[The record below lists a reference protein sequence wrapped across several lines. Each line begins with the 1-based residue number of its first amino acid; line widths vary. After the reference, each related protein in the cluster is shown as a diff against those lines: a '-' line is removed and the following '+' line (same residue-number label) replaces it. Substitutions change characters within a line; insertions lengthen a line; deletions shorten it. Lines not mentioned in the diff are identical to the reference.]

1 LLRRAGSTETGG
13 GGCGCSG
20 SGEDRDGAEQRV
32 ARLASL
38 RPSGGPG
45 RVGWTGVQVGSG
57 ARRWLLGGGRGS
69 LCSGAQA
76 ARPRQLVRV

>member
-1 LLRRAGSTETGG
+1 MAEIGG
-13 GGCGCSG
+13 GSRGCSG
-20 SGEDRDGAEQRV
+20 SGEDRDGAEQHV

-45 RVGWTGVQVGSG
+45 RVGWPGVQAGRE
-57 ARRWLLGGGRGS
+57 ALRWLLDGCRGS

-76 ARPRQLVRV
+76 ARPKQLVHA